1 MGSSSPKTKEND
13 TNEEKEKQNNLTSEN
28 NNTNTKQ
35 NKKSSENLQSLNFQ
49 VEMFSEDEN
58 NSKQSSNNEENEDED
73 KENIDNNTSEKGS
86 SIVEVRVFDYSSSD
100 SESSIDYEVEYLN
113 DEKGKKTK
121 KKEKKKDKEKE
132 KKKEKE
138 KEKSQQKE
146 EEKDKNEEEKKEEEE
161 ENKNEKEDEKKE
173 EEKKE
178 EKKEKEKAKK
188 NKKEKKK
195 IKKKS
200 DDDDKTDK
208 KKVMNNKVINPPEE
222 EEESSE
228 FESEKIDSPHPSVL
242 IESNNKEKIYS
253 EYLKN
258 KNYFSP
264 EEKKNSKE
272 ISKSSYESCTKNK
285 YRKNILLHNDEVT
298 SICSFDSKTKSIA
311 YATSSLDRT
320 IKFWTGKFKLID
332 TISNLL
338 TPSLYLSEFDCT
350 NLLSAEGVYI
360 KMYDIS
366 SQIYEC
372 KFIFRDHIEEI
383 YIIYNIITKSS
394 MKFLSGGKD
403 KIIRLWIPD
412 SEVPI
417 RYYEGHKNSIITIR
431 NIANNKKLIA
441 SISEDKKCIIWEV
454 NNSNMIYEFDN
465 YFSPLSLI
473 ETKSGFCIG
482 AYDNKIR
489 FYNDEYTLKKCLKT
503 KFYGNNLLLGDDSNL
518 FSADANGNINLIN
531 LDKNELVII
540 FEGNNTEIVQMIKSY
555 NWDPDPLDKN
565 EKEKSKFYE
574 NKTENRTIITVNKDG
589 YVYTY
594 KNEIFKK
601 MKIMPKEIY
610 KKEEKKDKSSTDKT
624 ETEENK
630 ESDQRTPRKK
640 VLKKRDKDDKSKTKT
655 NKKVTFSNN

>member
-1 MGSSSPKTKEND
+1 MN
-13 TNEEKEKQNNLTSEN
+13 
-28 NNTNTKQ
+28 
-35 NKKSSENLQSLNFQ
+35 
-49 VEMFSEDEN
+49 
-58 NSKQSSNNEENEDED
+58 
-73 KENIDNNTSEKGS
+73 
-86 SIVEVRVFDYSSSD
+86 
-100 SESSIDYEVEYLN
+100 
-113 DEKGKKTK
+113 
-121 KKEKKKDKEKE
+121 
-132 KKKEKE
+132 
-138 KEKSQQKE
+138 
-146 EEKDKNEEEKKEEEE
+146 
-161 ENKNEKEDEKKE
+161 
-173 EEKKE
+173 
-178 EKKEKEKAKK
+178 
-188 NKKEKKK
+188 
-195 IKKKS
+195 
-200 DDDDKTDK
+200 
-208 KKVMNNKVINPPEE
+208 NNKVINPPEE

-228 FESEKIDSPHPSVL
+228 FESEKIDSPHPSEL
-242 IESNNKEKIYS
+242 IDSNNKEKIYS

-272 ISKSSYESCTKNK
+272 ISKNSYESCTKNK

-298 SICSFDSKTKSIA
+298 SICSFDSKTKSIV

-338 TPSLYLSEFDCT
+338 TPSLYLSEFDYT

-366 SQIYEC
+366 SQVYEC

-383 YIIYNIITKSS
+383 YIIYNIITKTS

-417 RYYEGHKNSIITIR
+417 RYYEGHKNSIISIR

-489 FYNDEYTLKKCLKT
+489 FYNDEYSLKKCLKT
-503 KFYGNNLLLGDDSNL
+503 KFYGNNLLLGDESNL
-518 FSADANGNINLIN
+518 FSADANGNINLID

-640 VLKKRDKDDKSKTKT
+640 VLRKRDKDDKSKTKT
-655 NKKVTFSNN
+655 NKKVTFSNS

>member
-13 TNEEKEKQNNLTSEN
+13 TNEKKENQNNLSSE

-35 NKKSSENLQSLNFQ
+35 NKKTSENLQSLNFQ
-49 VEMFSEDEN
+49 VEMFTEDEN

-73 KENIDNNTSEKGS
+73 KEGS
-86 SIVEVRVFDYSSSD
+86 SIVEIRVFDYSSSD
-100 SESSIDYEVEYLN
+100 SESSIDYEVEDLN

-121 KKEKKKDKEKE
+121 KKEKKKEKEKDKQKD

-138 KEKSQQKE
+138 KSPQKK
-146 EEKDKNEEEKKEEEE
+146 EKD
-161 ENKNEKEDEKKE
+161 KKE

-178 EKKEKEKAKK
+178 EESKNEKEDEEKEEEKKEEKNEEKKEKEKTKK
-188 NKKEKKK
+188 NKKDKKK
-195 IKKKS
+195 KKKKS
-200 DDDDKTDK
+200 DDDDKIDK
-208 KKVMNNKVINPPEE
+208 KKVMNNNKVINPPEE

-228 FESEKIDSPHPSVL
+228 FESEKIDSPHPSEL
-242 IESNNKEKIYS
+242 IDSNNKEKIYS

-272 ISKSSYESCTKNK
+272 ISKNSYESCTKNK

-298 SICSFDSKTKSIA
+298 SICSFDSKTKSIV

-338 TPSLYLSEFDCT
+338 TPSLYLSEFDYT

-366 SQIYEC
+366 SQVYEC

-383 YIIYNIITKSS
+383 YIIYNIITKTS

-417 RYYEGHKNSIITIR
+417 RYYEGHKNSIISIR

-489 FYNDEYTLKKCLKT
+489 FYNDEYSLKKCLKT
-503 KFYGNNLLLGDDSNL
+503 KFYGNNLLLGDESNL
-518 FSADANGNINLIN
+518 FSADANGNINLID

-640 VLKKRDKDDKSKTKT
+640 VLRKRDKDDKSKTKT
-655 NKKVTFSNN
+655 NKKVTFSNS

>member
-13 TNEEKEKQNNLTSEN
+13 TNEKKENQNNLSSE

-35 NKKSSENLQSLNFQ
+35 NKKTSENLQSLNFQ
-49 VEMFSEDEN
+49 VEMFTEDEN

-73 KENIDNNTSEKGS
+73 KEGS
-86 SIVEVRVFDYSSSD
+86 SIVEIRVFDYSSSD
-100 SESSIDYEVEYLN
+100 SESSIDYEVEDLN

-121 KKEKKKDKEKE
+121 KKEKKKEKEKDKQKD

-138 KEKSQQKE
+138 KSPQKK
-146 EEKDKNEEEKKEEEE
+146 EKDKKEEEKKEEES
-161 ENKNEKEDEKKE
+161 KNEKEDEKKE

-178 EKKEKEKAKK
+178 EKNEEKKEKEKTKK
-188 NKKEKKK
+188 NKKDKKK
-195 IKKKS
+195 KKKKS
-200 DDDDKTDK
+200 DDDDKIDK
-208 KKVMNNKVINPPEE
+208 KKVMNYNKVINPPEE

-228 FESEKIDSPHPSVL
+228 FESEKIDSPHPSEL

-264 EEKKNSKE
+264 EEKKKSKE

-338 TPSLYLSEFDCT
+338 TPSLYLSEFDYT

-366 SQIYEC
+366 SQVYEC

-383 YIIYNIITKSS
+383 YIIYNIITKTS

-417 RYYEGHKNSIITIR
+417 RYYEGHKNSIISIR

-489 FYNDEYTLKKCLKT
+489 FYNDEYSLKKCLKT
-503 KFYGNNLLLGDDSNL
+503 KFYGNNLLLGDESNL
-518 FSADANGNINLIN
+518 FSADANGNINLID

-574 NKTENRTIITVNKDG
+574 NKAENRTIITVNKDG

-601 MKIMPKEIY
+601 MKIIPKEIY

-630 ESDQRTPRKK
+630 ENDQRTPRKK
-640 VLKKRDKDDKSKTKT
+640 VLRKRDKDDKSKTKT
-655 NKKVTFSNN
+655 NKKVTFSNS

>member
-13 TNEEKEKQNNLTSEN
+13 TNEKKENQNNLTSE

-35 NKKSSENLQSLNFQ
+35 NKKTSENLQSLNFQ
-49 VEMFSEDEN
+49 VEMFTEDEN

-73 KENIDNNTSEKGS
+73 KEGS
-86 SIVEVRVFDYSSSD
+86 SIVEIRVFDYSSSD
-100 SESSIDYEVEYLN
+100 SESSIDYEVEDIN
-113 DEKGKKTK
+113 DEKGKKIK
-121 KKEKKKDKEKE
+121 KKE

-138 KEKSQQKE
+138 KDKQKDKKKEKEKSPQKK
-146 EEKDKNEEEKKEEEE
+146 EKDKKEEEKKEEES
-161 ENKNEKEDEKKE
+161 KNEKEDEKKE

-178 EKKEKEKAKK
+178 EKNEEKKEKEKTKK
-188 NKKEKKK
+188 NKKDKKK
-195 IKKKS
+195 KKKKS
-200 DDDDKTDK
+200 DDDDKIDK
-208 KKVMNNKVINPPEE
+208 KKVMNYNKVINPPEE

-228 FESEKIDSPHPSVL
+228 FESEKIDSPHPSEL

-264 EEKKNSKE
+264 EEKKKSKE

-338 TPSLYLSEFDCT
+338 TPSLYLSEFDYT

-366 SQIYEC
+366 SQVYEC
-372 KFIFRDHIEEI
+372 KFNFRDHIEEI

-417 RYYEGHKNSIITIR
+417 RYYEGHKNSIISIR

-489 FYNDEYTLKKCLKT
+489 FYNDEYSLKKCLKT
-503 KFYGNNLLLGDDSNL
+503 KFYGNNLLLGDESNL
-518 FSADANGNINLIN
+518 FSADANGNINLID

-574 NKTENRTIITVNKDG
+574 NKAENRTIITVNKDG

-601 MKIMPKEIY
+601 MKIIPKEIY

-630 ESDQRTPRKK
+630 ENDQRTPRKK

-655 NKKVTFSNN
+655 NKKVTFSNS

>member
-13 TNEEKEKQNNLTSEN
+13 TNEKKENQNNLTSE

-35 NKKSSENLQSLNFQ
+35 NKKTSDNLQSLNFQ
-49 VEMFSEDEN
+49 VEMFTEDEN

-73 KENIDNNTSEKGS
+73 KEGS
-86 SIVEVRVFDYSSSD
+86 SIVEIRVFDYSSSD
-100 SESSIDYEVEYLN
+100 SESSIDYEVEDLN

-121 KKEKKKDKEKE
+121 KKEKKKEKEKDKQKD

-138 KEKSQQKE
+138 KSPQKK
-146 EEKDKNEEEKKEEEE
+146 EKDKKEEEKKEEES
-161 ENKNEKEDEKKE
+161 KNEKEDEKKE

-178 EKKEKEKAKK
+178 EKNEEKKEKEKTKK
-188 NKKEKKK
+188 NKKDKKK
-195 IKKKS
+195 KKKKS
-200 DDDDKTDK
+200 DDDDKIDK
-208 KKVMNNKVINPPEE
+208 KKVMNNNKVINPPEE

-228 FESEKIDSPHPSVL
+228 FESEKIDSPHPSEL

-272 ISKSSYESCTKNK
+272 ISKNSYESCTKNK

-298 SICSFDSKTKSIA
+298 SICSFDSKTKSIV

-338 TPSLYLSEFDCT
+338 TPSLYLSEFDYT

-366 SQIYEC
+366 SQVYEC
-372 KFIFRDHIEEI
+372 KFNFRDHIEEI

-417 RYYEGHKNSIITIR
+417 RYYEGHKNSIISIR

-489 FYNDEYTLKKCLKT
+489 FYNDEYSLKKCLKT
-503 KFYGNNLLLGDDSNL
+503 KFYGNNLLLGDESNL
-518 FSADANGNINLIN
+518 FSADANGNINLID

-640 VLKKRDKDDKSKTKT
+640 VLRKRDKDDKSKTKT
-655 NKKVTFSNN
+655 NKKVTFSNS

>member
-13 TNEEKEKQNNLTSEN
+13 TNEKKENQNNLTSE

-35 NKKSSENLQSLNFQ
+35 NKKTSDNLQSLNFQ
-49 VEMFSEDEN
+49 VEMFTEDEN

-73 KENIDNNTSEKGS
+73 KEGS
-86 SIVEVRVFDYSSSD
+86 SIVEIRVFDYSSSD
-100 SESSIDYEVEYLN
+100 SESSIDYEVEDLN

-121 KKEKKKDKEKE
+121 KKEKKKEKEKDKQKD

-138 KEKSQQKE
+138 KSPQKK
-146 EEKDKNEEEKKEEEE
+146 EKDKKEEEKKEEES
-161 ENKNEKEDEKKE
+161 KNEKEDEKKE

-178 EKKEKEKAKK
+178 EKNEEKKEKEKTKK
-188 NKKEKKK
+188 NKKDKKK
-195 IKKKS
+195 KKKKS
-200 DDDDKTDK
+200 DDDDKIDK
-208 KKVMNNKVINPPEE
+208 KKVMNYNKVINPPEE

-228 FESEKIDSPHPSVL
+228 FESEKIDSPHPSEL

-272 ISKSSYESCTKNK
+272 ISKNSYESCTKNK

-298 SICSFDSKTKSIA
+298 SICSFDSKTKSIV

-338 TPSLYLSEFDCT
+338 TPSLYLSEFDYT

-366 SQIYEC
+366 SQVYEC
-372 KFIFRDHIEEI
+372 KFNFRDHIEEI

-417 RYYEGHKNSIITIR
+417 RYYEGHKNSIISIR

-489 FYNDEYTLKKCLKT
+489 FYNDEYSLKKCLKT
-503 KFYGNNLLLGDDSNL
+503 KFYGNNLLLGDESNL
-518 FSADANGNINLIN
+518 FSADANGNINLID

-574 NKTENRTIITVNKDG
+574 NKAENRTIITVNKDG

-640 VLKKRDKDDKSKTKT
+640 VLRKRDKDDKSKTKT
-655 NKKVTFSNN
+655 NKKVTFSNS

>member
-13 TNEEKEKQNNLTSEN
+13 TNEKKENQNNLSSE

-35 NKKSSENLQSLNFQ
+35 NKKTSENLQSLNFQ
-49 VEMFSEDEN
+49 VEMFTEDEN

-73 KENIDNNTSEKGS
+73 KEGS
-86 SIVEVRVFDYSSSD
+86 SIVEIRVFDYSSSD
-100 SESSIDYEVEYLN
+100 SESSIDYEVEDLN

-121 KKEKKKDKEKE
+121 KKEKKKEKEKDKQKD

-138 KEKSQQKE
+138 KSPQKK
-146 EEKDKNEEEKKEEEE
+146 EKDKKEEEKKEEES
-161 ENKNEKEDEKKE
+161 KNEKEDEKKE

-178 EKKEKEKAKK
+178 EKNEEKKEKEKTKK
-188 NKKEKKK
+188 NKKDKKK
-195 IKKKS
+195 KKKKS
-200 DDDDKTDK
+200 DDDDKIDK
-208 KKVMNNKVINPPEE
+208 KKVMNYNKVINPPEE

-228 FESEKIDSPHPSVL
+228 FESEKIDSPHPSEL

-264 EEKKNSKE
+264 EEKKKSKE

-338 TPSLYLSEFDCT
+338 TPSLYLSEFDYT

-366 SQIYEC
+366 SQVYEC

-383 YIIYNIITKSS
+383 YIIYNIITKTS

-417 RYYEGHKNSIITIR
+417 RYYEGHKNSIISIR

-489 FYNDEYTLKKCLKT
+489 FYNDEYSLKKCLKT
-503 KFYGNNLLLGDDSNL
+503 KFYGNNLLLGDESNL
-518 FSADANGNINLIN
+518 FSADANGNINLID

-574 NKTENRTIITVNKDG
+574 NKAENRTIITVNKDG

-601 MKIMPKEIY
+601 MKIIPKEIY

-630 ESDQRTPRKK
+630 ENDQRTPRKK

-655 NKKVTFSNN
+655 NKKVTFSNS